1 MMCILLLLPRLE
13 QFTMDALTTNQT
25 HLVAVSRNASDLTLL
40 SLFIDADGDGVFE
53 VINRFCKLRS
63 LALQFTDDDDGWS
76 LAADRPL
83 QLPTV
88 THMEWIAP
96 TEDKEMLMLLSR
108 CRFASECH
116 MKIKVEEAAPD
127 HVSVLRPFFHA
138 HTILSLRV
146 EMPPASLSVLSA
158 EIMQISSIVFDGV
171 VPPLKMMQ
179 TRPLPDAIT
188 IQNLNVDDEN
198 EAKLWELLAELCAG
212 SDVLA
217 KSTTL
222 RICRDKEQDWGWL
235 ERAAGEAGTRDALF
249 VGRLLPWAAELHR
262 RGIIIVDKYARDV
275 TGFMPR

>member
-1 MMCILLLLPRLE
+1 MLL
-13 QFTMDALTTNQT
+13 
-25 HLVAVSRNASDLTLL
+25 
-40 SLFIDADGDGVFE
+40 
-53 VINRFCKLRS
+53 
-63 LALQFTDDDDGWS
+63 
-76 LAADRPL
+76 
-83 QLPTV
+83 
-88 THMEWIAP
+88 
-96 TEDKEMLMLLSR
+96 LLSR

-116 MKIKVEEAAPD
+116 MKIKVEEASPD
-127 HVSVLRPFFHA
+127 HVGVLQPFFHA

-158 EIMQISSIVFDGV
+158 EIMQISSVVFDGV
-171 VPPLKMMQ
+171 VPPLKMTQ
-179 TRPLPDAIT
+179 TRPLPDTIT

-222 RICRDKEQDWGWL
+222 RICRDEEQDWGWL

-249 VGRLLPWAAELHR
+249 VGKLLPWAAQLHR

-275 TGFMPR
+275 SGLVPR